1 MIYNKNSE
9 PSEMD
14 EGIFWHHPIKKILKS
29 IRKCLINILSFNYR
43 SDSDKLI
50 TICTLWEGAMS
61 VVNGIELWQ
70 ESMLLSTDE
79 SEEVETPTENAFVV
93 VLAETG
99 LSVLGFSNLTRAG
112 AE

>member
-1 MIYNKNSE
+1 
-9 PSEMD
+9 
-14 EGIFWHHPIKKILKS
+14 
-29 IRKCLINILSFNYR
+29 
-43 SDSDKLI
+43 
-50 TICTLWEGAMS
+50 MS